1 MTLTSLSLLL
11 AATPAVAT
19 DWTRATDSLFL
30 APLFA
35 LAFLFWIH
43 WMRTE
48 W

>member
-1 MTLTSLSLLL
+1 MLATSLLIS
-11 AATPAVAT
+11 ATSADI

-35 LAFLFWIH
+35 IAFLFWVH